1 MEKGSNIMKKILL
14 AALVAA
20 TTATS
25 LLADTITWTGNAK
38 TTDYA
43 TAGNWDLNRV
53 PAETDDVEID
63 GTMIGDTAVTVNGN
77 YRIPKSLT
85 LSNGASWEIDG
96 EIQFGN
102 TGVEHPVIYGG
113 TVSGTLVA
121 AQYAGSTLTIS
132 DAAIID
138 TGTGNNGFWQN
149 TGSYLNF
156 VDGNSRAA
164 KLTYQTSIAANPFY
178 FFSNPANT
186 PYIRY
191 KDQVIDEATF
201 NTHFTSTD
209 NGDGTTTLSMKS
221 VDGWE
226 IGTLTVGEV
235 QNGQV
240 TVAVTATKYSG
251 SDATVYFVQ
260 GTRDYGETFASW
272 SAATAG
278 QSVSASGEVS
288 DTLTLAD
295 GYNYIRAF
303 LLYNGKYTATAAV
316 VRRIMA
322 PYGDYGELSN
332 VYEYIGEGNNLGDA
346 ANWAKDKSAPA
357 AEAPTA
363 GTDIRW
369 FGKNAY
375 YSGSLAITAKDYF
388 DGATLALSGDCNVSS
403 DVVFSNTVISI
414 ATIVVSSP
422 VVFSLYGSD
431 MTTTR
436 NDQWLGVYPPGTYT
450 GSSTKTFVNF
460 LSGKAS
466 SFTFTDNAINISD
479 ADSAKSVLVTPG
491 YLKLDGAAIA
501 DSDWDAFFSVEVSG
515 KTVKIT
521 YDPVVDENKISSVAF
536 SDVTATSATLT
547 ASIFSIADGASVIV
561 AIDTAEITEANIV
574 AKGETAAV
582 NEGVATKSVT
592 SLVSGNVYNFAFA
605 IVQDNE
611 VKAFKSGLF
620 FASDFDYVYM
630 NGAWQGNEPATL
642 NTTDSV
648 LILDVYNNAIN
659 DIAVANTVVS
669 NAAITSTGT
678 LVGNGTMQVYSSQ
691 ISNNKLGDAGA
702 VCGTWGGSTYMN
714 LVSLSGNGVV
724 YPACSY
730 TFNATGEWKDNAY
743 SLLFDAERI
752 HLNGAKV
759 DQATYE
765 SNFTLVQNRETENET
780 TPYNLTVTYWE
791 PFPANASGA
800 WTVKDG
806 ARVKLTE
813 NVKLDS
819 LTVEGTGA
827 VIDLNGHT
835 LKVPAKSLTVNG
847 TVIAKGTHTGESLPT
862 GFTNGTVEVLAGGLV
877 LVFR

>member
-1 MEKGSNIMKKILL
+1 MKKLVTIAI
-14 AALVAA
+14 AALAGQ
-20 TTATS
+20 
-25 LLADTITWTGNAK
+25 LIADTYTWTGGAG
-38 TTDYA
+38 TSDYA
-43 TAGNWDLNRV
+43 TAGNWNVDDS
-53 PAETDDVEID
+53 PATIGPSETDSVVID
-63 GTMIGDTAVTVNGN
+63 GASVTVNGN
-77 YRIPKSLT
+77 YRIPLSLT
-85 LSNGASWEIDG
+85 LSNGASWSIGG

-102 TGVEHPVIYGG
+102 NNVEHPVIYGG

-121 AQYAGSTLTIS
+121 SQFAGSSLTIS

-138 TGTGNNGFWQN
+138 TGSGNNGFWQN

-156 VDGNSRAA
+156 VDGNNHAA
-164 KLTYQTSIAANPFY
+164 TFTYQTSIAANPFY

-191 KDQVIDEATF
+191 NDQVIDEATF
-201 NTHFTSTD
+201 NKHFTYVD
-209 NGDGTTTLSMKS
+209 NGNGTTTLSMKS

-226 IGTLTVGEV
+226 LGALTVGV
-235 QNGQV
+235 V
-240 TVAVTATKYSG
+240 DDHSVDVSVTATKYSG
-251 SDATVYFVQ
+251 SDATVYFVH
-260 GTRDYGETFASW
+260 GTRDYGETFSSW
-272 SAATAG
+272 PTATDG
-278 QSVSASGEVS
+278 EEVSATREVN
-288 DTLTLAD
+288 DTLTLED

-303 LLYNGKYTATAAV
+303 LLYNGEYSATAAV
-316 VRRIMA
+316 ARRIMA
-322 PYGDYGELSN
+322 PYGDYGALTD
-332 VYEYIGEGNNLGDA
+332 VYEYIGEDNNLGTA
-346 ANWAKDKSAPA
+346 ANWAKGKIPPA
-357 AEAPTA
+357 DAAPTA

-388 DGATLALSGDCNVSS
+388 DGATLTLSGDCNVSS

-414 ATIVVSSP
+414 GTIVVNSP
-422 VVFSLYGSD
+422 FVFSLYGSD
-431 MTTTR
+431 MTTR
-436 NDQWLGVYPPGTYT
+436 RADQWLGVYPPGTYT

-501 DSDWDAFFSVEVSG
+501 DSDWEAFFSVEVSG

-547 ASIFSIADGASVIV
+547 ASIFSIASGASVIV
-561 AIDTAEITEANIV
+561 ACDTAEITEANII
-574 AKGETAAV
+574 AKGETVVV
-582 NEGVATKSVT
+582 NEGVATKAVT

-605 IVQDNE
+605 IIQDNE

-642 NTTDSV
+642 NTTASV
-648 LILDVYNNAIN
+648 LILDAYNNAIN
-659 DIAVANTVVS
+659 NIAVANTVVS

-691 ISNNKLGDAGA
+691 ISNNKLGDDGA
-702 VCGTWGGSTYMN
+702 VCGTWGGATYMN
-714 LVSLSGNGVV
+714 FVSLSGNGVV

-730 TFNATGEWKDNAY
+730 TFNATEEWTNNVY

-759 DQATYE
+759 NQATYE
-765 SNFTLVQNRETENET
+765 SNFKLVENGATGNET
-780 TPYNLTVTYWE
+780 TPYNLTITYWE
-791 PFPANASGA
+791 PVWTGVPKAD
-800 WTVKDG
+800 WTVQPG
-806 ARVKLTE
+806 ARVKLTKDTKIG
-813 NVKLDS
+813 V
-819 LTVEGTGA
+819 LTVADATD
-827 VIDLNGHT
+827 VKIDLNGYN
-835 LKVPAKSLTVNG
+835 LKVSSLFVNGEKKKGEFTAANLSILTGAGSLTIG
-847 TVIAKGTHTGESLPT
+847 GP
-862 GFTNGTVEVLAGGLV
+862 GFS
-877 LVFR
+877 VFVR

>member
-1 MEKGSNIMKKILL
+1 MKKLVTIAI
-14 AALVAA
+14 AALAGQ
-20 TTATS
+20 
-25 LLADTITWTGNAK
+25 LIADTYTWTGGAG
-38 TTDYA
+38 TSDYA
-43 TAGNWDLNRV
+43 TAGNWNVGDN
-53 PAETDDVEID
+53 PAAHAPYETDEAVID
-63 GTMIGDTAVTVNGN
+63 GDAVTVNGN
-77 YRIPKSLT
+77 YRIPLSLT
-85 LSNGASWEIDG
+85 LSNGASWSIGG

-102 TGVEHPVIYGG
+102 NNVEHPVIYGG

-121 AQYAGSTLTIS
+121 SQFAGSSLTIS

-138 TGTGNNGFWQN
+138 TGSGNNGFWQN

-156 VDGNSRAA
+156 VDGDNHAA
-164 KLTYQTSIAANPFY
+164 TFTYQTSIAANPFY
-178 FFSNPANT
+178 FFSNPAGT

-191 KDQVIDEATF
+191 SDQVIDEATF
-201 NTHFTSTD
+201 NKHFTYGD
-209 NGDGTTTLSMKS
+209 NGNGTTTLSMKS

-226 IGTLTVGEV
+226 LGVLTVGDVEDR
-235 QNGQV
+235 QV
-240 TVAVTATKYSG
+240 SVSVTATKYSG
-251 SDATVYFVQ
+251 SDATVYFVH
-260 GTRDYGETFASW
+260 GARDYGETFSSW
-272 SAATAG
+272 PTATDG
-278 QSVSASGEVS
+278 EEVSATSEVS
-288 DTLTLAD
+288 DTLTLED

-303 LLYNGKYTATAAV
+303 LLYNGEYSATAAV
-316 VRRIMA
+316 ARRIMA
-322 PYGDYGELSN
+322 PYGDYGELTD

-369 FGKNAY
+369 FGRNAY
-375 YSGSLAITAKDYF
+375 YSGSLAIYDKDVF
-388 DGATLALSGDCNVSS
+388 SGATLNLSGDTFINADVYFTNSTVNISTINVA
-403 DVVFSNTVISI
+403 DRGAPILN
-414 ATIVVSSP
+414 
-422 VVFSLYGSD
+422 LYGSSL
-431 MTTTR
+431 TTTR

-479 ADSAKSVLVTPG
+479 ADSAKSALVTPG

-501 DSDWDAFFSVEVSG
+501 DFDWDAFFSVEVSG

-547 ASIFSIADGASVIV
+547 ASIFSIASGASVIV
-561 AIDTAEITEANIV
+561 ACDTAEITEANII
-574 AKGETAAV
+574 AKGENVIV
-582 NEGVATKSVT
+582 NEGVATKAVT

-642 NTTDSV
+642 NTTDSM
-648 LILDVYNNAIN
+648 LFLDAYNNAIN

-714 LVSLSGNGVV
+714 FVSLSGNGVV

-730 TFNATGEWKDNAY
+730 TFNAAEEWKNNAY
-743 SLLFDAERI
+743 SLLFDDERI

-759 DQATYE
+759 NQATYE
-765 SNFTLVQNRETENET
+765 SNFKLVENGATGNET
-780 TPYNLTVTYWE
+780 TPYNLTITYWE
-791 PFPANASGA
+791 PVWAGVPKSD
-800 WTVKDG
+800 WTVQPG
-806 ARVKLTE
+806 ARVKLTKDTKIG
-813 NVKLDS
+813 V
-819 LTVEGTGA
+819 LTVADATD
-827 VIDLNGHT
+827 VKIDLNGYN
-835 LKVPAKSLTVNG
+835 LKVSSLFVNGEKKKGEFNKDNLSILTGAGSLTIG
-847 TVIAKGTHTGESLPT
+847 GP
-862 GFTNGTVEVLAGGLV
+862 GFS
-877 LVFR
+877 VFVR

>member
-1 MEKGSNIMKKILL
+1 MKLTTL
-14 AALVAA
+14 AAAFLSLFCA
-20 TTATS
+20 TA
-25 LLADTITWTGNAK
+25 LADTITWTGGAG
-38 TTDYA
+38 TYDYA
-43 TAGNWDLNRV
+43 TAGNWNVGDS
-53 PAETDDVEID
+53 PATHAPYETDDVVID
-63 GTMIGDTAVTVNGN
+63 GANVTVNGN
-77 YRIPKSLT
+77 YRIPLSLT
-85 LSNGASWEIDG
+85 LSNGASWSIGG

-102 TGVEHPVIYGG
+102 NGVEHPIIYGG

-121 AQYAGSTLTIS
+121 SQFAGSSLTIS

-138 TGTGNNGFWQN
+138 TGSGNNGFWQN

-156 VDGNSRAA
+156 VDGDNHAA
-164 KLTYQTSIAANPFY
+164 TFTYQTSIAANPFY

-191 KDQVIDEATF
+191 NDQVIDEATF
-201 NTHFTSTD
+201 NKHFTYVD
-209 NGDGTTTLSMKS
+209 NGNGTTTLSMKS

-226 IGTLTVGEV
+226 LGVLTVGDVEDRQVEV
-235 QNGQV
+235 S
-240 TVAVTATKYSG
+240 VTATKYSG
-251 SDATVYFVQ
+251 SDATVYFVY
-260 GTRDYGETFASW
+260 GARDYGETFASW
-272 SAATAG
+272 PTATEG
-278 QSVSASGEVS
+278 ETVSATGEVS
-288 DTLTLAD
+288 DTLTLVD

-303 LLYNGKYTATAAV
+303 LLYNGEYSATAAV
-316 VRRIMA
+316 ARRIMA
-322 PYGDYGELSN
+322 PYGDYGELTD

-388 DGATLALSGDCNVSS
+388 DGAMLTLSGDCNVSS

-414 ATIVVSSP
+414 GTIVVNSP
-422 VVFSLYGSD
+422 FVFSLYGSD

-547 ASIFSIADGASVIV
+547 ASIFSIASDASVIV
-561 AIDTAEITEANIV
+561 ACDTAEITEANII
-574 AKGETAAV
+574 AKGENVVV
-582 NEGVATKSVT
+582 NEGVATKAVT
-592 SLVSGNVYNFAFA
+592 SLVSCNVYNFAFA

-642 NTTDSV
+642 NTTDSM
-648 LILDVYNNAIN
+648 LFLDAYNNEIN

-691 ISNNKLGDAGA
+691 IANNKLGDAGA
-702 VCGTWGGSTYMN
+702 ACGTWGGSTYMN
-714 LVSLSGNGVV
+714 FVSLSRNGVI

-730 TFNATGEWKDNAY
+730 TFNAAEEWKNNAY
-743 SLLFDAERI
+743 SLLFDDERI

-759 DQATYE
+759 GQATYE
-765 SNFTLVQNRETENET
+765 SNFTLVQNRETGNET
-780 TPYNLTVTYWE
+780 TPYNLTLTYWE
-791 PFPANASGA
+791 PFPASSGSTA
-800 WTVKDG
+800 WTIQPG
-806 ARVKLTE
+806 ARVKLAANTRA
-813 NVKLDS
+813 
-819 LTVEGTGA
+819 GA
-827 VIDLNGHT
+827 VTIPDSSDVKIDLNGFN
-835 LKVPAKSLTVNG
+835 LKVASLTIDGEPVRG
-847 TVIAKGTHTGESLPT
+847 TVNATTLPGVIVGEGSVVVAKESTKLI
-862 GFTNGTVEVLAGGLV
+862 V
-877 LVFR
+877 R

>member
-1 MEKGSNIMKKILL
+1 MKKLL
-14 AALVAA
+14 TIAIAAIAGQLI
-20 TTATS
+20 
-25 LLADTITWTGNAK
+25 ADTYTWTGDAGNS
-38 TTDYA
+38 DYA
-43 TAGNWDLNRV
+43 TAGNWSV
-53 PAETDDVEID
+53 GGSTATHAPYETDDVVID
-63 GTMIGDTAVTVNGN
+63 GANVTVNGN
-77 YRIPKSLT
+77 YRIPLSLT
-85 LSNGASWEIDG
+85 LSNGASWSIGG

-102 TGVEHPVIYGG
+102 NNVEHPIIYGG

-138 TGTGNNGFWQN
+138 EGTDFNGFWQN

-156 VDGNSRAA
+156 VDGDNHAA
-164 KLTYQTSIAANPFY
+164 TFTYQTSIAANPFY

-191 KDQVIDEATF
+191 NDQVIDEATF
-201 NTHFTSTD
+201 NKHFTYVD
-209 NGDGTTTLSMKS
+209 NGNGTTTLSMKS

-226 IGTLTVGEV
+226 LGVLTVGDVEDR
-235 QNGQV
+235 QV
-240 TVAVTATKYSG
+240 SVSVTATKYSG
-251 SDATVYFVQ
+251 SDATVYFVH
-260 GTRDYGETFASW
+260 GARDYGETFSSW
-272 SAATAG
+272 PTATNG
-278 QSVSASGEVS
+278 EEVSATSEVN
-288 DTLTLAD
+288 DTLTLED

-303 LLYNGKYTATAAV
+303 LLYNGEYSATAAV

-322 PYGDYGELSN
+322 PYGDYGELTD
-332 VYEYIGEGNNLGDA
+332 VYEYIGEDNNLGNA

-357 AEAPTA
+357 TEAPTA

-479 ADSAKSVLVTPG
+479 ADSAKSALVTPG
-491 YLKLDGAAIA
+491 YLKFDGAAIA

-547 ASIFSIADGASVIV
+547 ASIFSIASGASVIV
-561 AIDTAEITEANIV
+561 ACDTTEITEANII
-574 AKGETAAV
+574 AKGETV
-582 NEGVATKSVT
+582 NVSEGVATKAVT
-592 SLVSGNVYNFAFA
+592 SLASGNVYNYAFA

-642 NTTDSV
+642 NTTDSM
-648 LILDVYNNAIN
+648 LFLDAYNNAIN

-691 ISNNKLGDAGA
+691 IANKKLGDAGA

-714 LVSLSGNGVV
+714 FVSLSGNGVV
-724 YPACSY
+724 YSACSY
-730 TFNATGEWKDNAY
+730 TFNAAEEWKNNAY

-765 SNFTLVQNRETENET
+765 SNFTLVQNRETGNEV

-791 PFPANASGA
+791 PV
-800 WTVKDG
+800 WTGVPKTDWTIQTG
-806 ARVKLTE
+806 ARVKLTQ
-813 NVKLDS
+813 NTRIGALDIPDATDVK
-819 LTVEGTGA
+819 
-827 VIDLNGHT
+827 IDLNGYD
-835 LKVPAKSLTVNG
+835 LKVSSLT
-847 TVIAKGTHTGESLPT
+847 IAGEKKKGEFTAATLSGILTGEGKLSV
-862 GFTNGTVEVLAGGLV
+862 GGAGLSV
-877 LVFR
+877 YIR

>member
-1 MEKGSNIMKKILL
+1 MRKPITIL
-14 AALVAA
+14 AALFAA
-20 TTATS
+20 TTIK
-25 LLADTITWTGNAK
+25 ADTITWTGGAG
-38 TTDYA
+38 TPDYA
-43 TAGNWDLNRV
+43 TGGNWDLNRA
-53 PAETDDVEID
+53 PAEADDVVID
-63 GTMIGDTAVTVNGN
+63 EAAVTVNGSA
-77 YRIPKSLT
+77 RIPHSLT
-85 LSNGASWEIDG
+85 LLNGASWSIGG

-102 TGVEHPVIYGG
+102 NNVEHPIIYGG

-138 TGTGNNGFWQN
+138 TGSGNNGFWQN

-156 VDGNSRAA
+156 VDGNNRAA
-164 KLTYQTSIAANPFY
+164 TFTYQTSIAANPFY
-178 FFSNPANT
+178 FFSNPAGT

-191 KDQVIDEATF
+191 NDQVIDEATF
-201 NTHFTSTD
+201 NKHFTYVD
-209 NGDGTTTLSMKS
+209 NGNGTTTLSMKS

-226 IGTLTVGEV
+226 LGALTVGV
-235 QNGQV
+235 V
-240 TVAVTATKYSG
+240 DDHSVDVSVTATKYSG

-260 GTRDYGETFASW
+260 GTRDYGETFSSW
-272 SAATAG
+272 PTATDG
-278 QSVSASGEVS
+278 EEVSATSEVN
-288 DTLTLAD
+288 DTLTLED

-303 LLYNGKYTATAAV
+303 LLYNGEYTASAV
-316 VRRIMA
+316 VTRRIMA
-322 PYGDYGELSN
+322 PYGDYGELTD
-332 VYEYIGEGNNLGDA
+332 VYEYIGEDNNLGDA

-357 AEAPTA
+357 DAAPTA

-369 FGKNAY
+369 FGKNAN
-375 YSGSLAITAKDYF
+375 YSGALAITAKDYF

-450 GSSTKTFVNF
+450 ESSTKTFVNF

-501 DSDWDAFFSVEVSG
+501 DSDWEAFFSVEVSG

-547 ASIFSIADGASVIV
+547 ASIFSIASGASVIV
-561 AIDTAEITEANIV
+561 ACDTAEITEANII
-574 AKGETAAV
+574 AKGENVIV
-582 NEGVATKSVT
+582 NEGVATKAVT
-592 SLVSGNVYNFAFA
+592 SLVSGNVYYFAFA

-648 LILDVYNNAIN
+648 LFLDAYNNAIN

-702 VCGTWGGSTYMN
+702 VCGTWGGATYMN
-714 LVSLSGNGVV
+714 FVSLSGNGVV

-730 TFNATGEWKDNAY
+730 TFNAAEEWKNNAY
-743 SLLFDAERI
+743 SLLFDDERI

-759 DQATYE
+759 GQATYE
-765 SNFTLVQNRETENET
+765 SNFTLVQNRETGNET
-780 TPYNLTVTYWE
+780 TPYNLTLTYWE
-791 PFPANASGA
+791 PFPATERGTD
-800 WTVKDG
+800 WTIQPG
-806 ARVKLTE
+806 ARVKLVGNTRIGALDIPDGAD
-813 NVKLDS
+813 VK
-819 LTVEGTGA
+819 
-827 VIDLNGHT
+827 IDLNGFNLT
-835 LKVPAKSLTVNG
+835 VTSLTVG
-847 TVIAKGTHTGESLPT
+847 GVQKKGAFTAADSATL
-862 GFTNGTVEVLAGGLV
+862 GFTLTGDGSLRAAQVGMVIS
-877 LVFR
+877 FR

>member
-1 MEKGSNIMKKILL
+1 MKKILL
-14 AALVAA
+14 AALVAVA
-20 TTATS
+20 TATS
-25 LLADTITWTGNAK
+25 LLADTYTWTGGAGN
-38 TTDYA
+38 TDYA
-43 TAGNWDLNRV
+43 TPGNWNVGDS
-53 PAETDDVEID
+53 PATHAPYETDDVVID
-63 GTMIGDTAVTVNGN
+63 GANVTVNGN
-77 YRIPKSLT
+77 YRIPLSLT
-85 LSNGASWEIDG
+85 LSNGASWSIGG

-102 TGVEHPVIYGG
+102 NNVEHPIIYGG

-121 AQYAGSTLTIS
+121 SQFAGSSLTIS

-138 TGTGNNGFWQN
+138 TGSGNNGFWQN

-164 KLTYQTSIAANPFY
+164 TFTYQTSIAANPFY
-178 FFSNPANT
+178 FFSNPAGT

-191 KDQVIDEATF
+191 NDQIIDEATF
-201 NTHFTSTD
+201 NKHFIYVD
-209 NGDGTTTLSMKS
+209 NGNGTTTLSMKS

-226 IGTLTVGEV
+226 LGVLTVGDVEDSQVEV
-235 QNGQV
+235 S
-240 TVAVTATKYSG
+240 VTATKYSG

-260 GTRDYGETFASW
+260 GARDYGETFANW
-272 SAATAG
+272 PTATEG
-278 QSVSASGEVS
+278 ETVSATGEVS
-288 DTLTLAD
+288 DTLTLED

-303 LLYNGKYTATAAV
+303 LLYNGEYTATAAV

-322 PYGDYGELSN
+322 PYGDYGELTD
-332 VYEYIGEGNNLGDA
+332 VYEYIGEDNNLGNA

-561 AIDTAEITEANIV
+561 ACDTAEITEANII
-574 AKGETAAV
+574 AKGETVIV
-582 NEGVATKSVT
+582 NEGVATKAVT
-592 SLVSGNVYNFAFA
+592 SLVSGNVYSFAFA

-630 NGAWQGNEPATL
+630 NGAWQGNEPSTL
-642 NTTDSV
+642 NSTDSM
-648 LILDVYNNAIN
+648 LFLDAYNNAIN
-659 DIAVANTVVS
+659 DIAVANNVVS
-669 NAAITSTGT
+669 NAAIISTGT

-691 ISNNKLGDAGA
+691 ITNNKLGDAGA
-702 VCGTWGGSTYMN
+702 VCGTWDGATYMN
-714 LVSLSGNGVV
+714 FVSLSGNGIV

-730 TFNATGEWKDNAY
+730 TFNAAEEWKNNAY
-743 SLLFDAERI
+743 GLLFDEERI

-765 SNFTLVQNRETENET
+765 SNFTLVQNRATENET

-806 ARVKLTE
+806 ARVKLTG
-813 NVKLDS
+813 NVKLDA

-827 VIDLNGHT
+827 VIDLNDYT
-835 LKVPAKSLTVNG
+835 LKVPANTLKVNG
-847 TVIAKGTHTGESLPT
+847 EVIAKGTHTDESLPPC
-862 GFTNGTVEVLAGGLV
+862 FTNGTVEVLAGGLV

>member
-1 MEKGSNIMKKILL
+1 MRKPITIL
-14 AALVAA
+14 AALFAA
-20 TTATS
+20 MAIN
-25 LLADTITWTGNAK
+25 ADTITWTGNAN
-38 TTDYA
+38 TSDYA
-43 TAGNWDLNRV
+43 TAGNWNVGDS
-53 PAETDDVEID
+53 PATHAPYETDDVVID
-63 GTMIGDTAVTVNGN
+63 WANVTVNGN
-77 YRIPKSLT
+77 YRIPLSLT
-85 LSNGASWEIDG
+85 LSNGASWSIGG

-102 TGVEHPVIYGG
+102 NNVEHPIIYGG

-121 AQYAGSTLTIS
+121 SQFAGSSLTIS

-138 TGTGNNGFWQN
+138 TGSDNNGFWQN

-156 VDGNSRAA
+156 VDGNNRAA
-164 KLTYQTSIAANPFY
+164 SFTYQTSIAANPFY
-178 FFSNPANT
+178 FFSNPAGT

-191 KDQVIDEATF
+191 NDQIIDEATF
-201 NTHFTSTD
+201 NKHFTYVD
-209 NGDGTTTLSMKS
+209 NGNGTTTLSMKS

-226 IGTLTVGEV
+226 LGALTVGEV
-235 QNGQV
+235 QDGQV
-240 TVAVTATKYSG
+240 SVSVTATKYSG

-260 GTRDYGETFASW
+260 GMRDYGETFASW
-272 SAATAG
+272 PTATEG
-278 QSVSASGEVS
+278 VPVSASGEVN
-288 DTLTLAD
+288 DTITLEE

-303 LLYNGKYTATAAV
+303 LLYNGEYSATAAV
-316 VRRIMA
+316 ARRIMA
-322 PYGDYGELSN
+322 PYGDYGELTD
-332 VYEYIGEGNNLGDA
+332 VYEYIGEGNNLRDA
-346 ANWAKDKSAPA
+346 ANWAKDRSVPA

-403 DVVFSNTVISI
+403 DVVFSNTVVSI

-450 GSSTKTFVNF
+450 GSETKTFVNF

-561 AIDTAEITEANIV
+561 ACDTAEITEANII
-574 AKGETAAV
+574 AKGETAAAS
-582 NEGVATKSVT
+582 EGIATKSVT
-592 SLVSGNVYNFAFA
+592 SLVSGNVYYFAFA

-611 VKAFKSGLF
+611 VKAFKSGQF
-620 FASDFDYVYM
+620 FASDFNYVYM
-630 NGAWQGNEPATL
+630 NGAWQGSEPATL

-648 LILDVYNNAIN
+648 LFLDAYNNVIN
-659 DIAVANTVVS
+659 DIAVENTVVS

-691 ISNNKLGDAGA
+691 IANNKLGDAGA
-702 VCGTWGGSTYMN
+702 VCGTWGGATYMN
-714 LVSLSGNGVV
+714 FVSLSGNGVV

-730 TFNATGEWKDNAY
+730 TFNASEEWKNNAY
-743 SLLFDAERI
+743 NLLFDAERI

-759 DQATYE
+759 DQTTYK
-765 SNFTLVQNRETENET
+765 SSFTLVQNRETGNET
-780 TPYNLTVTYWE
+780 TPYNLTLTYWE
-791 PFPANASGA
+791 PFPASARNAA
-800 WTVKDG
+800 WTVRPG
-806 ARVKLTE
+806 ARVKLAGNTRIGALDIPAGAD
-813 NVKLDS
+813 VK
-819 LTVEGTGA
+819 
-827 VIDLNGHT
+827 IDLNGFKLT
-835 LKVPAKSLTVNG
+835 VSSLTVNG
-847 TVIAKGTHTGESLPT
+847 AKKKGSFTAADSETLGFTLLGEGSLGTAQGGTVIC
-862 GFTNGTVEVLAGGLV
+862 
-877 LVFR
+877 FR

>member
-1 MEKGSNIMKKILL
+1 MKKALL
-14 AALVAA
+14 AALSAIA
-20 TTATS
+20 TATVS
-25 LLADTITWTGNAK
+25 LADTITWTGGESD
-38 TTDYA
+38 DYA
-43 TAGNWDLNRV
+43 TAGNWDLNRA
-53 PAETDDVEID
+53 PTETDDVVID
-63 GTMIGDTAVTVNGN
+63 GANVTVNGN
-77 YRIPKSLT
+77 YRIPLSLT
-85 LSNGASWEIDG
+85 LSNGASWTIGG

-102 TGVEHPVIYGG
+102 NGVEHPVIYGG

-138 TGTGNNGFWQN
+138 TGSGNNGFWQN
-149 TGSYLNF
+149 TESYLNF
-156 VDGNSRAA
+156 VDGNNRAA
-164 KLTYQTSIAANPFY
+164 TFTYQTSIAANPFY
-178 FFSNPANT
+178 FFSNPAGT

-191 KDQVIDEATF
+191 NDQVIDEATF
-201 NTHFTSTD
+201 NKHFTYTD
-209 NGDGTTTLSMKS
+209 NGNGTTTLSMKS

-226 IGTLTVGEV
+226 LGVLTAGDVEDR
-235 QNGQV
+235 QV
-240 TVAVTATKYSG
+240 SVSVTATKYSG

-272 SAATAG
+272 PTATEG
-278 QSVSASGEVS
+278 KTVSAIGEVS
-288 DTLTLAD
+288 DTLTLED

-303 LLYNGKYTATAAV
+303 LLYNGEYSATAAV

-322 PYGDYGELSN
+322 PYGDYGELTD
-332 VYEYIGEGNNLGDA
+332 VYEYIGEDNNLGNA

-363 GTDIRW
+363 GIDIRW

-466 SFTFTDNAINISD
+466 SFTFTDNGINISD
-479 ADSAKSVLVTPG
+479 ADSAKSALVTPG
-491 YLKLDGAAIA
+491 YLKLDGTAIA
-501 DSDWDAFFSVEVSG
+501 DSDWNAFFSVDVSG

-561 AIDTAEITEANIV
+561 ACDTAEITEANII
-574 AKGETAAV
+574 AKGETVIV
-582 NEGVATKSVT
+582 NEGVATKAVT
-592 SLVSGNVYNFAFA
+592 SLASGHVYNYAFA

-620 FASDFDYVYM
+620 FASDFNYVYM

-642 NTTDSV
+642 DSDASV
-648 LILDVYNNAIN
+648 LFLDSYNNAIN
-659 DIAVANTVVS
+659 DLAVANTVVS
-669 NAAITSTGT
+669 NTAITSTGT
-678 LVGNGTMQVYSSQ
+678 IKGAGTMQVYSSQ
-691 ISNNKLGDAGA
+691 ISNNKLGDVGA
-702 VCGTWGGSTYMN
+702 VCGTWGGTTYMN
-714 LVSLSGNGVV
+714 FVSLSGNGVV

-730 TFNATGEWKDNAY
+730 TFNATEEWKNNAY

-752 HLNGAKV
+752 HLDGEKV
-759 DQATYE
+759 DQATYGL
-765 SNFTLVQNRETENET
+765 NFTLVQNRETGNET

-791 PFPANASGA
+791 SVLGGGSSTD
-800 WTVKDG
+800 WTIQPG
-806 ARVKLTE
+806 ARVKLTK
-813 NVKLDS
+813 NTRIGALDIPDASDVK
-819 LTVEGTGA
+819 
-827 VIDLNGHT
+827 IDLNGFKLT
-835 LKVPAKSLTVNG
+835 VSSLTVG
-847 TVIAKGTHTGESLPT
+847 GVTMKGEYTSTNLSDVLVGEGSLS
-862 GFTNGTVEVLAGGLV
+862 VAGKGLV
-877 LVFR
+877 IMIR

>member
-1 MEKGSNIMKKILL
+1 MKKLL
-14 AALVAA
+14 TIAIAAIAGQLF
-20 TTATS
+20 
-25 LLADTITWTGNAK
+25 ADTITWTGGAGTYGWGN
-38 TTDYA
+38 
-43 TAGNWDLNRV
+43 AGNWDLNRV
-53 PAETDDVEID
+53 PGETDDVVID
-63 GTMIGDTAVTVNGN
+63 GNITVSRGGN
-77 YRIPKSLT
+77 NLVISSLT
-85 LSNGASWEIDG
+85 LRNGASVEAVNELKSEG
-96 EIQFGN
+96 GATSPVY
-102 TGVEHPVIYGG
+102 TGGK
-113 TVSGTLVA
+113 VSCSLVA
-121 AQYAGSTLTIS
+121 LITGPVTIS
-132 DAAIID
+132 DAEIA
-138 TGTGNNGFWQN
+138 NNGTAHNAGFWHA
-149 TGSYLNF
+149 GGYLNF
-156 VDGNSRAA
+156 VDGTEGSA
-164 KLTYQTSIAANPFY
+164 KYTFQTSLSSNPYSTFFSGANPL
-178 FFSNPANT
+178 
-186 PYIRY
+186 IRY
-191 KDQVIDEATF
+191 KDQVINEAMF
-201 NTHFTSTD
+201 NTHFTYTD
-209 NGDGTTTLSMKS
+209 NNDGTTTLSLKS

-226 IGTLTVGEV
+226 LGVLAVGDVEDRQVEV
-235 QNGQV
+235 S
-240 TVAVTATKYSG
+240 VTATKYSG

-260 GTRDYGETFASW
+260 GTRDYGETFANW
-272 SAATAG
+272 PTATEG
-278 QSVSASGEVS
+278 ETVSATGEVS
-288 DTLTLAD
+288 DTLTLED

-303 LLYNGKYTATAAV
+303 LLYNGEYSATAAV
-316 VRRIMA
+316 AKRIMA
-322 PYGDYGELSN
+322 PYGDYGELTD
-332 VYEYIGEGNNLGDA
+332 VYEYIGEDNNLGNA

-357 AEAPTA
+357 TEAPTA

-466 SFTFTDNAINISD
+466 SFTFTDNAINISG

-561 AIDTAEITEANIV
+561 ACDTAEITEANII
-574 AKGETAAV
+574 AKGETVIV
-582 NEGVATKSVT
+582 NEGVATKAVT
-592 SLVSGNVYNFAFA
+592 SLVSGNVYSFAFA

-630 NGAWQGNEPATL
+630 NGAWQGSEPATL
-642 NTTDSV
+642 NSTDSM
-648 LILDVYNNAIN
+648 LFLDAYNNAIN
-659 DIAVANTVVS
+659 DIAVANNVVS

-678 LVGNGTMQVYSSQ
+678 LVGNGTMQVYSSR
-691 ISNNKLGDAGA
+691 ISNNKLGDVGA

-714 LVSLSGNGVV
+714 FVSLSGNGVV

-730 TFNATGEWKDNAY
+730 TFNAAEEWKNNAY

-765 SNFTLVQNRETENET
+765 LNFTLVQNRETGNEG

-791 PFPANASGA
+791 PV
-800 WTVKDG
+800 WTGVPKTDWTIQTG
-806 ARVKLTE
+806 ARVKLTK
-813 NVKLDS
+813 NTRIGALDIPDASDVK
-819 LTVEGTGA
+819 
-827 VIDLNGHT
+827 IDLNGYE
-835 LKVPAKSLTVNG
+835 LKVSSLT
-847 TVIAKGTHTGESLPT
+847 IAGEKKKGEFTAANLSILTGE
-862 GFTNGTVEVLAGGLV
+862 GGLV
-877 LVFR
+877 VGGPGFSIVVR

>member
-1 MEKGSNIMKKILL
+1 MKKPLL
-14 AALVAA
+14 MIATFTAAI
-20 TTATS
+20 T
-25 LLADTITWTGNAK
+25 LLNADTYTWTGGAG
-38 TTDYA
+38 TSDYA
-43 TAGNWDLNRV
+43 TAGNWNVGDS
-53 PAETDDVEID
+53 PATHAPYETDDVVID
-63 GTMIGDTAVTVNGN
+63 GAAVTVNGN
-77 YRIPKSLT
+77 YRIPLSLT
-85 LSNGASWEIDG
+85 LSNGASWSIGG

-102 TGVEHPVIYGG
+102 NGVEHPVIYGG

-121 AQYAGSTLTIS
+121 SQYALSTLTIS

-138 TGTGNNGFWQN
+138 TGSGNNGFWQN

-156 VDGNSRAA
+156 VDGDNHAA
-164 KLTYQTSIAANPFY
+164 TFTYQTSIAANPFY
-178 FFSNPANT
+178 FFSNPAGT

-191 KDQVIDEATF
+191 NDQVIDEATF
-201 NTHFTSTD
+201 NKHFTYVD
-209 NGDGTTTLSMKS
+209 NGNGTTTLSMKS

-226 IGTLTVGEV
+226 LGALTVGV
-235 QNGQV
+235 V
-240 TVAVTATKYSG
+240 DDHSVDVSVTATKHSG
-251 SDATVYFVQ
+251 GDATVYFVQ
-260 GTRDYGETFASW
+260 GTRDYGETFSSW
-272 SAATAG
+272 PTATDG
-278 QSVSASGEVS
+278 EEVSATGEVN
-288 DTLTLAD
+288 DTLTLVD
-295 GYNYIRAF
+295 GYNFIRAF
-303 LLYNGKYTATAAV
+303 LLYNGQYTATAV
-316 VRRIMA
+316 VARRIMA
-322 PYGDYGELSN
+322 SYGDYGELTD
-332 VYEYIGEGNNLGDA
+332 VYEYIGEDDNLGTA
-346 ANWAKDKSAPA
+346 ANWAKDKIPPA
-357 AEAPTA
+357 DAAPTA

-369 FGKNAY
+369 FGRNAN
-375 YSGSLAITAKDYF
+375 YSGALSITEKDYF
-388 DGATLALSGDCNVSS
+388 DGATLTLSGDCNVSS

-466 SFTFTDNAINISD
+466 SFTFTDNAINIYD
-479 ADSAKSVLVTPG
+479 ADSAKSALVTPG

-501 DSDWDAFFSVEVSG
+501 DSDWEAFFSVEVSG

-547 ASIFSIADGASVIV
+547 ASIFSIASGASVIV
-561 AIDTAEITEANIV
+561 ACDTAEITEANII
-574 AKGETAAV
+574 AKGETVVV
-582 NEGVATKSVT
+582 NEGVATKAVT

-642 NTTDSV
+642 NTTDSM
-648 LILDVYNNAIN
+648 LFLDAYNNAIN

-691 ISNNKLGDAGA
+691 ITNNKLGDAGA

-714 LVSLSGNGVV
+714 FVSLSGNGVI

-730 TFNATGEWKDNAY
+730 TFNAAEEWKNNAY
-743 SLLFDAERI
+743 SLLFDDERI

-759 DQATYE
+759 DQATYA
-765 SNFTLVQNRETENET
+765 SNFTLTEGPATGNEV
-780 TPYNLTVTYWE
+780 TPYNLILTYWE
-791 PFPANASGA
+791 SVLGGGSRSDWSILP
-800 WTVKDG
+800 G
-806 ARVKLTE
+806 ARVKLTKNTRVGVLTIADAS
-813 NVKLDS
+813 NVK
-819 LTVEGTGA
+819 
-827 VIDLNGHT
+827 IDLAGHT
-835 LKVPAKSLTVNG
+835 LNAWSLFVNG
-847 TVIAKGTHTGESLPT
+847 EKKSGEFTAATLPSILVGEGKLVVRAP
-862 GFTNGTVEVLAGGLV
+862 GFIYVV
-877 LVFR
+877 R